1 MRSTS
6 YSVAHL
12 IRSSCVAGLAHGSDR
27 EGIPRRNAVKRCFN
41 DLKHFRGV
49 ATRYDRTAT
58 SSYEAAVGLASFLLR
73 VRSVWRRY
81 ILAMA
86 VHACSLSGRSV
97 SRA

>member
-27 EGIPRRNAVKRCFN
+27 EGIPRRNAVKRCLN

-58 SSYEAAVGLASFLLR
+58 SCEAAVGLASFLLR

-86 VHACSLSGRSV
+86 VHACSLSGRPA